1 MVLVTSLLLLVVVT
15 ILALSM
21 FRSYGLQ
28 ERIAG
33 NVREKQR
40 ALQAAITAQ
49 QYAEW
54 WLSSGTNANSAP
66 VTCTNTVLDA
76 NLNQGQICNLAS
88 ALATPQDPTTWTGRI
103 DYKPAAMTIQSGGG
117 SATYY
122 VQKPSFYIT
131 DLGTAS
137 SGTSEV
143 YKITAAGY
151 GGTTNAVAVVESTYS
166 LSSGVVDRGG
176 L

>member
-1 MVLVTSLLLLVVVT
+1 MVLVTSLLLLVIVT

-40 ALQAAITAQ
+40 ALQAAVSAQ

-54 WLSSGTNANSAP
+54 WLSSGTNSTSAP
-66 VTCTNTVLDA
+66 VTCVSTVLDA
-76 NLNQGQICNLAS
+76 NLNQGQICNFAS
-88 ALATPQDPTTWTGRI
+88 ALVTPADPATWTGRI
-103 DYKPAAMTIQSGGG
+103 DYKPPAMTVQTGGG
-117 SATYY
+117 SALYY
-122 VQKPSFYIT
+122 DRKPHFYIT
-131 DLGTAS
+131 DLGTSVGGS
-137 SGTSEV
+137 SEI
-143 YKITAAGY
+143 YRITAAGY
-151 GGTTNAVAVVESTYS
+151 GGTQNAVAVVESTYS
-166 LSSGVVDRGG
+166 LSSGITDRGG

>member
-1 MVLVTSLLLLVVVT
+1 MVLVTSLLLLVIVT

-40 ALQAAITAQ
+40 ALQAAVSAQ

-54 WLSSGTNANSAP
+54 WLSSGTNSTGAP
-66 VTCTNTVLDA
+66 VTCVSTVLDA
-76 NLNQGQICNLAS
+76 NLNQGQICNAAS
-88 ALATPQDPTTWTGRI
+88 ALGAPWDPNSWTGHI
-103 DYKPAAMTIQSGGG
+103 DYKPASMTVQTGGG
-117 SATYY
+117 NASYY
-122 VQKPSFYIT
+122 DQKPRFYIT
-131 DLGTAS
+131 DLGTSAS
-137 SGTSEV
+137 GSAEI

-151 GGTTNAVAVVESTYS
+151 GGTQNAVAVVESTYS